1 MGNMLS
7 EEISNQIETLELNP
21 DRPLIISDAD
31 EVLLQFMRQFEIY
44 LDRNDMWIDLSSFRL
59 QGNIKYKGSD
69 EAVDMTNRNIIDD
82 FFAAETLNFSPVEG
96 AAEALN
102 ALSKEAQI
110 IILTNLPLA
119 QKSERQ
125 INLSKHGMDY
135 PVIVGS
141 GLKGPAVKSLGERV
155 NAPLFFLDDIPH
167 NINSVAEYVP
177 TSGRI
182 HMIAD
187 PRLSKLIGA
196 AEGASARIDQ
206 WQEAQAWILDKLVSQ
221 VKLYI

>member
-69 EAVDMTNRNIIDD
+69 DAVDMTNRNIIDD

-141 GLKGPAVKSLGERV
+141 GLKGPAVKSLAEKI

-167 NINSVAEYVP
+167 NINSA
-177 TSGRI
+177 TN
-182 HMIAD
+182 MFQ
-187 PRLSKLIGA
+187 RLGVFI
-196 AEGASARIDQ
+196 
-206 WQEAQAWILDKLVSQ
+206 
-221 VKLYI
+221 

>member
-141 GLKGPAVKSLGERV
+141 GLKGPAVKSLGEKI

-206 WQEAQAWILDKLVSQ
+206 WQEAQSWIQDKLTG
-221 VKLYI
+221 

>member
-1 MGNMLS
+1 MLS
-7 EEISNQIETLELNP
+7 EEISNQIETLELDP
-21 DRPLIISDAD
+21 DRPLVISDAD
-31 EVLLQFMRQFEIY
+31 EVLLQFMRQFEVY

-82 FFAAETLNFSPVEG
+82 FFAAETLNFSPVDG
-96 AAEALN
+96 AAEALT
-102 ALSKEAQI
+102 ALSKEAQV

-119 QKSERQ
+119 QKNERQ

-141 GLKGPAVKSLGERV
+141 GLKGQAVKSLGDKI

-177 TSGRI
+177 MSGRI

-206 WQEAQAWILDKLVSQ
+206 WHEAQNWILDK
-221 VKLYI
+221 IAE

>member
-1 MGNMLS
+1 MSNMLS
-7 EEISNQIETLELNP
+7 EEISNQIETLELDP
-21 DRPLIISDAD
+21 DRPLVISDAD

-44 LDRNDMWIDLSSFRL
+44 LDRNDMWIDLRSFRL

-119 QKSERQ
+119 HKSERQ

-141 GLKGPAVKSLGERV
+141 GLKGPAVKSLGEKI

-206 WQEAQAWILDKLVSQ
+206 WQEAQAWILDKLAG
-221 VKLYI
+221 

>member
-1 MGNMLS
+1 MLS
-7 EEISNQIETLELNP
+7 EEISKQIETLELDP
-21 DRPLIISDAD
+21 DRPLVISDAD
-31 EVLLQFMRQFEIY
+31 EVLLQFMRQFEVY

-82 FFAAETLNFSPVEG
+82 FFAAETLNFSPVDG
-96 AAEALN
+96 AAEALT
-102 ALSKEAQI
+102 ALSKEAQV

-119 QKSERQ
+119 QKKERQ

-141 GLKGPAVKSLGERV
+141 GLKGPAVKSLGDKI

-177 TSGRI
+177 MSGRI

-206 WQEAQAWILDKLVSQ
+206 WHEAQNWILDK
-221 VKLYI
+221 IAE

>member
-44 LDRNDMWIDLSSFRL
+44 LDRNEMWIDLSSFRL

-206 WQEAQAWILDKLVSQ
+206 WQEARAWILDKLTS
-221 VKLYI
+221 

>member
-1 MGNMLS
+1 MLS

-69 EAVDMTNRNIIDD
+69 EAVDMTNRNIIND

-141 GLKGPAVKSLGERV
+141 GLKGPAVKSLGEKI

-206 WQEAQAWILDKLVSQ
+206 WQEAQAWILDKLAG
-221 VKLYI
+221 

>member
-1 MGNMLS
+1 MSNMLS
-7 EEISNQIETLELNP
+7 EEISNQIETLELDP
-21 DRPLIISDAD
+21 DRPLVISDAD

-141 GLKGPAVKSLGERV
+141 GLKGPAVKSLGEKI

-206 WQEAQAWILDKLVSQ
+206 WQEAQAWILDKLTS
-221 VKLYI
+221 

>member
-1 MGNMLS
+1 MSNMLS
-7 EEISNQIETLELNP
+7 EEISNQIETLELDP
-21 DRPLIISDAD
+21 DRPLVISDAD

-141 GLKGPAVKSLGERV
+141 GLKGPAVKSLGEKI

-206 WQEAQAWILDKLVSQ
+206 WHEAQAWILDKLAG
-221 VKLYI
+221 

>member
-1 MGNMLS
+1 MLS
-7 EEISNQIETLELNP
+7 EEISNQIETLELDS
-21 DRPLIISDAD
+21 DRPLVISDAD

-141 GLKGPAVKSLGERV
+141 GLKGPAVKSLGEKI

-206 WQEAQAWILDKLVSQ
+206 WQEAQAWILDKLAG
-221 VKLYI
+221 

>member
-1 MGNMLS
+1 MSNMLS
-7 EEISNQIETLELNP
+7 EEISNQIETLELDP
-21 DRPLIISDAD
+21 DRPLVISDAD

-135 PVIVGS
+135 PIIVGS
-141 GLKGPAVKSLGERV
+141 GLKGPAVKSLGEKI

-206 WQEAQAWILDKLVSQ
+206 WQEAQAWILDKLAG
-221 VKLYI
+221 

>member
-1 MGNMLS
+1 MLS
-7 EEISNQIETLELNP
+7 EEISNQIETLELDP
-21 DRPLIISDAD
+21 DRPLVISDAD

-141 GLKGPAVKSLGERV
+141 GLKGPAVKSLGEKI

-206 WQEAQAWILDKLVSQ
+206 WQEAQAWILDKLAG
-221 VKLYI
+221 

>member
-1 MGNMLS
+1 MSNMLS
-7 EEISNQIETLELNP
+7 EEISNQIETLELDP
-21 DRPLIISDAD
+21 DRPLVISDAD

-141 GLKGPAVKSLGERV
+141 GLKGPAVKSLGEKI

-206 WQEAQAWILDKLVSQ
+206 WQEAQAWILDKLTG
-221 VKLYI
+221 

>member
-1 MGNMLS
+1 MSNMLS
-7 EEISNQIETLELNP
+7 EEISNQIETLELDP
-21 DRPLIISDAD
+21 DRPLVISDAD

-69 EAVDMTNRNIIDD
+69 EAVDMTNRNIIND

-141 GLKGPAVKSLGERV
+141 GLKGPAVKSLGETI

-206 WQEAQAWILDKLVSQ
+206 WQEAQAWILDKLVG
-221 VKLYI
+221 

>member
-1 MGNMLS
+1 MSNMLS
-7 EEISNQIETLELNP
+7 EEISNQIETLELDP
-21 DRPLIISDAD
+21 DRPLVISDAD

-141 GLKGPAVKSLGERV
+141 GLKGPAVKSLGEKI

-206 WQEAQAWILDKLVSQ
+206 WQDAQAWILDKLAG
-221 VKLYI
+221 

>member
-7 EEISNQIETLELNP
+7 EEISNQIETLELDP
-21 DRPLIISDAD
+21 DRPLVISDAD

-96 AAEALN
+96 AAEALT

-141 GLKGPAVKSLGERV
+141 GLKGPAVKSLGEKI

-206 WQEAQAWILDKLVSQ
+206 WQEAQAWILDKIVG
-221 VKLYI
+221 

>member
-1 MGNMLS
+1 MSNMLS
-7 EEISNQIETLELNP
+7 EEVSNQIETLELDP
-21 DRPLIISDAD
+21 DRPLVISDAD

-141 GLKGPAVKSLGERV
+141 GLKGPAVKSLGEKI

-206 WQEAQAWILDKLVSQ
+206 WQEAQAWILDKLAG
-221 VKLYI
+221 

>member
-1 MGNMLS
+1 MGNMQS
-7 EEISNQIETLELNP
+7 EEISNQIETLKLNP

-96 AAEALN
+96 AAEALT

-141 GLKGPAVKSLGERV
+141 GLKGPAVKSLGEKI

-206 WQEAQAWILDKLVSQ
+206 WQEAQAWILDKLAG
-221 VKLYI
+221 

>member
-1 MGNMLS
+1 MSNMLS
-7 EEISNQIETLELNP
+7 EEVSNQIETLELDP
-21 DRPLIISDAD
+21 DRPLVISDAD

-141 GLKGPAVKSLGERV
+141 GLKGPAVKSLGEKI

>member
-1 MGNMLS
+1 MDNMLS
-7 EEISNQIETLELNP
+7 EEISNQIETLDLDP
-21 DRPLIISDAD
+21 DRPLVISDAD

-102 ALSKEAQI
+102 VLSKKAQI

-141 GLKGPAVKSLGERV
+141 GLKGPAVKSLGEKIK
-155 NAPLFFLDDIPH
+155 APLFFLDDIPH

-206 WQEAQAWILDKLVSQ
+206 WQEAQAWIMDKL
-221 VKLYI
+221 IG

>member
-1 MGNMLS
+1 MLS
-7 EEISNQIETLELNP
+7 EEISNQIETLELDP
-21 DRPLIISDAD
+21 DRPLVISDAD
-31 EVLLQFMRQFEIY
+31 EVLLQFMRQFEVY
-44 LDRNDMWIDLSSFRL
+44 LDRNEMWIDLSSFKL

-69 EAVDMTNRNIIDD
+69 EVVDMTNRNIIDD
-82 FFAAETLNFSPVEG
+82 FFAAETLNFSPVDG
-96 AAEALN
+96 AAEALT
-102 ALSKEAQI
+102 ALSKEAQV

-119 QKSERQ
+119 QKKERQ

-141 GLKGPAVKSLGERV
+141 GLKGQAVKSLGDKI

-177 TSGRI
+177 MSGRI

-206 WQEAQAWILDKLVSQ
+206 WHEAQNWILDK
-221 VKLYI
+221 IAE

>member
-141 GLKGPAVKSLGERV
+141 GLKGPAVKSLGEKI

-206 WQEAQAWILDKLVSQ
+206 WQEARAWILDKLTS
-221 VKLYI
+221 

>member
-1 MGNMLS
+1 MLS
-7 EEISNQIETLELNP
+7 EEISNQIETLELDP
-21 DRPLIISDAD
+21 DRPLVISDAD
-31 EVLLQFMRQFEIY
+31 EVLLQFMRQFEVY

-69 EAVDMTNRNIIDD
+69 EVVDMTNRNIIDD
-82 FFAAETLNFSPVEG
+82 FFAAETLNFSPVDG
-96 AAEALN
+96 AAEALT
-102 ALSKEAQI
+102 ALSKEAQV

-119 QKSERQ
+119 QKKERQ

-141 GLKGPAVKSLGERV
+141 GLKGQAVKSLGDKI

-177 TSGRI
+177 MSGRI

-206 WQEAQAWILDKLVSQ
+206 WHEAQNWILDK
-221 VKLYI
+221 IAE

>member
-1 MGNMLS
+1 MSNMLS
-7 EEISNQIETLELNP
+7 DEISNQIETLELDP
-21 DRPLIISDAD
+21 DRPLVISDAD

-141 GLKGPAVKSLGERV
+141 GLKGPAVKSLGEKI

-206 WQEAQAWILDKLVSQ
+206 WQEAQAWILDKLVG
-221 VKLYI
+221 

>member
-1 MGNMLS
+1 M
-7 EEISNQIETLELNP
+7 
-21 DRPLIISDAD
+21 
-31 EVLLQFMRQFEIY
+31 
-44 LDRNDMWIDLSSFRL
+44 
-59 QGNIKYKGSD
+59 
-69 EAVDMTNRNIIDD
+69 
-82 FFAAETLNFSPVEG
+82 
-96 AAEALN
+96 N

-141 GLKGPAVKSLGERV
+141 GLKGPAVKSLGEKI

-206 WQEAQAWILDKLVSQ
+206 WPEAQAWILDKLTG
-221 VKLYI
+221 

>member
-1 MGNMLS
+1 MLS
-7 EEISNQIETLELNP
+7 EEISNQIETLELDP
-21 DRPLIISDAD
+21 DRPLVISDAD

-96 AAEALN
+96 AAEALT

-141 GLKGPAVKSLGERV
+141 GLKGPAVKSLGEKI

-196 AEGASARIDQ
+196 ADGASARIDQ
-206 WQEAQAWILDKLVSQ
+206 WQEAQAWILDKLVG
-221 VKLYI
+221 

>member
-7 EEISNQIETLELNP
+7 EEISNQIETLELDP
-21 DRPLIISDAD
+21 DRPLVISDAD

-96 AAEALN
+96 AAEALT

-141 GLKGPAVKSLGERV
+141 GLKGPAVKSLGEKI

-206 WQEAQAWILDKLVSQ
+206 WQEAQAWILDKLAG
-221 VKLYI
+221 

>member
-1 MGNMLS
+1 MSNMLS
-7 EEISNQIETLELNP
+7 EEISNQIETLELDP
-21 DRPLIISDAD
+21 DRPLVISDAD
-31 EVLLQFMRQFEIY
+31 EVLLQFMRQSEIY

-69 EAVDMTNRNIIDD
+69 KAVDMTNRNIIDD

-102 ALSKEAQI
+102 ALSNEAQV

-141 GLKGPAVKSLGERV
+141 GLKGPAVKSLGEKI

-206 WQEAQAWILDKLVSQ
+206 WQEAQAWILDKLVG
-221 VKLYI
+221 

>member
-1 MGNMLS
+1 MLS
-7 EEISNQIETLELNP
+7 EEISNQIETLELDP
-21 DRPLIISDAD
+21 DRPLVISDAD

-102 ALSKEAQI
+102 ALSQEAQI

-141 GLKGPAVKSLGERV
+141 GLKGPAVKSLGEKI

-206 WQEAQAWILDKLVSQ
+206 WQEAQAWILDKLAG
-221 VKLYI
+221 

>member
-7 EEISNQIETLELNP
+7 EEISNQIETLKLNP
-21 DRPLIISDAD
+21 NRPLIISDAD

-206 WQEAQAWILDKLVSQ
+206 WQEAQAWILDKLVG
-221 VKLYI
+221 

>member
-1 MGNMLS
+1 MSIMLS
-7 EEISNQIETLELNP
+7 EEISNQIETLELDP
-21 DRPLIISDAD
+21 DRPLVISDAD

-141 GLKGPAVKSLGERV
+141 GLKGPAVKSLGEKI

-206 WQEAQAWILDKLVSQ
+206 WQEAQAWILDKLAG
-221 VKLYI
+221 

>member
-1 MGNMLS
+1 MSNMLS
-7 EEISNQIETLELNP
+7 EEVSNQIETLELDP
-21 DRPLIISDAD
+21 DRPLVISDAD

-141 GLKGPAVKSLGERV
+141 GLKGPAVKSLGEKI

-206 WQEAQAWILDKLVSQ
+206 WQEAQAWILDKLVS
-221 VKLYI
+221 

>member
-1 MGNMLS
+1 MSNMLS
-7 EEISNQIETLELNP
+7 EEISNQIETLELDP
-21 DRPLIISDAD
+21 DRPLVISDAD

-96 AAEALN
+96 AAEALT

-141 GLKGPAVKSLGERV
+141 GLKGPAVKSLGEKI

-177 TSGRI
+177 KSGRI

-206 WQEAQAWILDKLVSQ
+206 WQEAQAWILDKLAG
-221 VKLYI
+221 

>member
-1 MGNMLS
+1 MLS
-7 EEISNQIETLELNP
+7 EEISNQIETLELDP
-21 DRPLIISDAD
+21 DRPLVISDAD
-31 EVLLQFMRQFEIY
+31 EVLLQFMRQFEVY
-44 LDRNDMWIDLSSFRL
+44 LNRNEMWIDLSSFKL

-69 EAVDMTNRNIIDD
+69 EVVDMMNRNIIDD
-82 FFAAETLNFSPVEG
+82 FFAAETLNFSPVDG
-96 AAEALN
+96 AAEALT
-102 ALSKEAQI
+102 ALSKEAQV
-110 IILTNLPLA
+110 IILTNLPIA
-119 QKSERQ
+119 QKNERQ

-141 GLKGPAVKSLGERV
+141 GLKGPAVKSLGDKI

-167 NINSVAEYVP
+167 NINSVAEYFP
-177 TSGRI
+177 MSGRI

-206 WQEAQAWILDKLVSQ
+206 WQEAQNWILDKIA
-221 VKLYI
+221 K

>member
-1 MGNMLS
+1 MLS
-7 EEISNQIETLELNP
+7 EEISNQIETLELDP
-21 DRPLIISDAD
+21 DRPLVISDAD
-31 EVLLQFMRQFEIY
+31 EVLLQFMRQFEVY
-44 LDRNDMWIDLSSFRL
+44 LDRNEMWIDLSSFKL

-69 EAVDMTNRNIIDD
+69 EVVDMTNRNIIDD
-82 FFAAETLNFSPVEG
+82 FFAAETLNFSPVDG
-96 AAEALN
+96 AAEALT
-102 ALSKEAQI
+102 ALSKEAQV
-110 IILTNLPLA
+110 IILTNLPIA
-119 QKSERQ
+119 QKNERQ
-125 INLSKHGMDY
+125 INLSEHGMDY

-141 GLKGPAVKSLGERV
+141 GLKGPAVKSLGDKI

-177 TSGRI
+177 MSGRI

-206 WQEAQAWILDKLVSQ
+206 WQEAQNWILDKIA
-221 VKLYI
+221 K

>member
-1 MGNMLS
+1 MDNMLS

-69 EAVDMTNRNIIDD
+69 EAVDMTNRNIIND

-141 GLKGPAVKSLGERV
+141 GLKGPAVKSLGEKI

-167 NINSVAEYVP
+167 NISSVAEYVP

-206 WQEAQAWILDKLVSQ
+206 WQEAEAWILDKLTG
-221 VKLYI
+221 

>member
-1 MGNMLS
+1 MQS
-7 EEISNQIETLELNP
+7 EEISNQIETLKLNP

-96 AAEALN
+96 AAEALT

-141 GLKGPAVKSLGERV
+141 GLKGPAVKSLGEKI

-206 WQEAQAWILDKLVSQ
+206 WQEAQAWILDKLAG
-221 VKLYI
+221 

>member
-7 EEISNQIETLELNP
+7 EEISNQIETLELDP
-21 DRPLIISDAD
+21 DRPLVISDAD

-96 AAEALN
+96 AAEALT

-141 GLKGPAVKSLGERV
+141 GLKGPAVKSLGEKI

-206 WQEAQAWILDKLVSQ
+206 WQEAQAWILDKLTG
-221 VKLYI
+221 

>member
-96 AAEALN
+96 AAEALS

-141 GLKGPAVKSLGERV
+141 GLKGPAVKSLGEKI

-206 WQEAQAWILDKLVSQ
+206 WQEAQAWILDKLTG
-221 VKLYI
+221 